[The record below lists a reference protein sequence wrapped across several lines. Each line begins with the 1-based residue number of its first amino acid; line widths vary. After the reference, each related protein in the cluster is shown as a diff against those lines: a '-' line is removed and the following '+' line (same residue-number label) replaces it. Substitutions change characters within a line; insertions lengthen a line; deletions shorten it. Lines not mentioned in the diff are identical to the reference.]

1 MGDVGLI
8 AKGIYKNGHKE
19 GQWIFYDESIDWEG
33 KYIHDLKQGIW
44 LYHDKENENHSLVAR
59 GNFVDGFADGKWE
72 LFTEDGSLLAVGNIS
87 QNQLNGL
94 WQTFHSDGTKA
105 SIGKLKANAD
115 TIPLSFDFWKLS
127 NELNRIEQDCEA
139 LYHTNDKTD
148 KWIYYYNDTLISSIG
163 NYTDGR
169 KEGDW
174 KLYYFNGKVQYEGRY
189 QNGKKEGVWKEYYDN
204 GKVKCIEIYKNGLL
218 NDSCSFYTNDGSLV
232 ITGHFTN
239 GYRSSEWR
247 CFSKDG
253 IVVLRGNYDGLP
265 DNPIPARPSNEFR
278 CGLEKSKYEI
288 EVILNSP
295 DAFNLPVSNRT
306 GVWEKYL
313 SVGAL
318 EEIGEYVSGKKEG
331 EWKNYHDG
339 YLTSIFNYKN
349 DLMDGKFVEFNWYWK
364 YVWREGVYKN
374 GFKITEQQFKEAE
387 GPTKED
393 YFTKQGYKNI
403 PK

>member
-1 MGDVGLI
+1 MRRLFFALILFHTYYLFAQDTLYIGNSTWIGKLSNTNRNGYWEEFRNDSLISKCHFKNDVKDGKWESYGIINQMGDVGLI

-189 QNGKKEGVWKEYYDN
+189 QNGKKEGV
-204 GKVKCIEIYKNGLL
+204 
-218 NDSCSFYTNDGSLV
+218 
-232 ITGHFTN
+232 
-239 GYRSSEWR
+239 
-247 CFSKDG
+247 
-253 IVVLRGNYDGLP
+253 
-265 DNPIPARPSNEFR
+265 
-278 CGLEKSKYEI
+278 
-288 EVILNSP
+288 
-295 DAFNLPVSNRT
+295 
-306 GVWEKYL
+306 
-313 SVGAL
+313 
-318 EEIGEYVSGKKEG
+318 
-331 EWKNYHDG
+331 
-339 YLTSIFNYKN
+339 
-349 DLMDGKFVEFNWYWK
+349 
-364 YVWREGVYKN
+364 
-374 GFKITEQQFKEAE
+374 
-387 GPTKED
+387 
-393 YFTKQGYKNI
+393 
-403 PK
+403 